1 MIQLTA
7 RLLPSAESQQAIQDT
22 FAEFQAACLWVHEN
36 TDKRECDRN
45 EMRKE
50 SYHDLRRVTT
60 MASSLCH
67 HVFSVVS
74 TYRQALEKL
83 SDVALN
89 VKSILFYDNSLTIM
103 NSRQL
108 SLCLADGR
116 VEIDFD
122 LPTPDDYLT
131 LRDKNNTLKKADLY
145 HDAGVWYLRLYL
157 APNHIVYSPEGV
169 TYAQTEHS

>member
-7 RLLPSAESQQAIQDT
+7 RLLPSPEASKALQDT
-22 FAEFQAACLWVHEN
+22 FAEFQAACIWVHEN
-36 TDKRECDRN
+36 TDQRECDRN
-45 EMRKE
+45 ELRKQ
-50 SYHDLRRVTT
+50 SYHALRRVTT
-60 MASSLCH
+60 MASSLCQ

-74 TYRQALEKL
+74 TYRMALEKL

-89 VKSILFYDNSLTIM
+89 VKSILFYDNSLTVM

-122 LPTPDDYLT
+122 LPTPDDYMT

-145 HDAGVWYLRLYL
+145 HDQGVWYLRLYL

-169 TYAQTEHS
+169 TYAKNID